1 MNQELL
7 KNPDNLDIKSVITG
21 HPKASHKLSKAIKQA
36 KKLGSNTPFIQLYKK
51 SENFLNKKKKN

>member
-21 HPKASHKLSKAIKQA
+21 HPKASHNKLR
-36 KKLGSNTPFIQLYKK
+36 SNTPFI
-51 SENFLNKKKKN
+51 